1 MNYFV
6 NSLSQPSRAETVI
19 ISILLMEKLR
29 IKKMQ
34 LLTKSRIDSER

>member
-19 ISILLMEKLR
+19 ISILLMEKRR
-29 IKKMQ
+29 IKKMR
-34 LLTKSRIDSER
+34 LLTKSRIDRER